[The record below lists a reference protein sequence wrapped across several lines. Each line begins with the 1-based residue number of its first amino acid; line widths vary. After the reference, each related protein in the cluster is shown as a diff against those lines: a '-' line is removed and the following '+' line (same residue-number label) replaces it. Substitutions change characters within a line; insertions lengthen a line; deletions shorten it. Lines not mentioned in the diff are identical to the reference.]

1 MRICRDEVLAAHA
14 EAHREVKVSD
24 AELVEWNARDIAASG
39 TRREGHGD
47 RILCGNRAVARA
59 APAFINAHRSVSV
72 AHRTLRLHR
81 YQELDMRA
89 PVSLGRRNGDVHGE
103 ALHPLSLGAAQ
114 AAKVAPQPVE
124 QFVEGRAVTLK
135 RPAEGNFAQIDVAF
149 RRPERL
155 GGGPASDLPGTPSVI
170 VSLTSLGSP
179 STL

>member
-1 MRICRDEVLAAHA
+1 
-14 EAHREVKVSD
+14 
-24 AELVEWNARDIAASG
+24 
-39 TRREGHGD
+39 
-47 RILCGNRAVARA
+47 
-59 APAFINAHRSVSV
+59 
-72 AHRTLRLHR
+72 
-81 YQELDMRA
+81 MRA

-114 AAKVAPQPVE
+114 AAKVAPQLVE